1 MATREERKAHLIE
14 MVTKKMLENLTD
26 EDFEEGNR
34 ISVRGTVARIIKG
47 PPSEIKSE
55 ELQILMAQ
63 GELEEFCWSHNT
75 ISWPPENVI
84 ARIVINPIESE
95 DGEVIKSSS
104 NKRLGV
110 VSHVLKKDT
119 KKE

>member
-75 ISWPPENVI
+75 ISWPPDHVI

-95 DGEVIKSSS
+95 DGEVIKSRS